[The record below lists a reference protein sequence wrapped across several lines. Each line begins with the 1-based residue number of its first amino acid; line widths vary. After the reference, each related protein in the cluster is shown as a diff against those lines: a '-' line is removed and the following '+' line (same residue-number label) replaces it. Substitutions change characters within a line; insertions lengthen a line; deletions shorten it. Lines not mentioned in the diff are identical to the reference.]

1 MPLHAEHEGKGGVF
15 ERLDDAV
22 GTLRDDPKG
31 RSRRFHGLMVLRV
44 DGEIFLPD
52 DRGEKRAGNDFNLV
66 HGFNV
71 VALLTVGRKGEA
83 ELFGN
88 VLDERT
94 ARDDV
99 QHLQSPADRED
110 GKSFAQ
116 RRAGERTLC
125 FVAFGEN
132 RPALF
137 GLFFAVELRVDV
149 GAARQKEA
157 RGAFDERLDRVFVEP
172 HGDLYGKTAG
182 VDHGVEILTA
192 DAFAHGV
199 AEEVRRNEDEGTGGS
214 GSGHDRISGKTG
226 GKKPEVSDRRL
237 PVLMVF

>member
-1 MPLHAEHEGKGGVF
+1 MKKGPFSPLKKPLFAYSNLRGRPHESFEKRRVPGKRFREHFGMPLHAENEGKGGVF
-15 ERLDDAV
+15 QGLNDAV
-22 GTLRDDPKG
+22 GTLRDDVKRGSG
-31 RSRRFHGLMVLRV
+31 RLYGLMVLGV

-99 QHLQSPADRED
+99 QNLESPADRED

-116 RRAGERTLC
+116 RRADERTL
-125 FVAFGEN
+125 
-132 RPALF
+132 
-137 GLFFAVELRVDV
+137 
-149 GAARQKEA
+149 
-157 RGAFDERLDRVFVEP
+157 
-172 HGDLYGKTAG
+172 
-182 VDHGVEILTA
+182 
-192 DAFAHGV
+192 
-199 AEEVRRNEDEGTGGS
+199 
-214 GSGHDRISGKTG
+214 
-226 GKKPEVSDRRL
+226 
-237 PVLMVF
+237 